1 MTELAPQER
10 PKRSPGL
17 IAWLLVLL
25 TLLAVAGAWFAFH
38 PGFQWGQNG
47 AQWAAAMPEGEF
59 ERRVRAYL
67 LEHPEV
73 IAEAISR
80 LESQQGAQ
88 DAAEVQAV
96 LKSRADEIFLDP
108 DSPVGGNP
116 DGDVT
121 LVQFFDYNC
130 PYCRQVAPL
139 LLEAVAADPNLRT
152 VFKEFP
158 ILGPNSAFA
167 AKAALAAHKQGK
179 YLPFHDGL
187 MKTRGVT
194 DERKV
199 LDVAAAAGLDVDRLK
214 ADMQAPAIQT
224 LLDRNLDLA
233 RALRINGTP
242 GFAVGD
248 KVAVGTT
255 DLRGLQALISE
266 ARNGR

>member
-1 MTELAPQER
+1 MASKITI
-10 PKRSPGL
+10 RSF
-17 IAWLLVLL
+17 IAWSILPLLLMI
-25 TLLAVAGAWFAFH
+25 AAGAWFALGT
-38 PGFQWGQNG
+38 GFRSGHRS
-47 AQWAAAMPEGEF
+47 AILSASMPKDEF
-59 ERRVRAYL
+59 EQRIQAYL
-67 LEHPEV
+67 LDHPEV
-73 IAEAISR
+73 IVESLNRMEERQRASAET
-80 LESQQGAQ
+80 
-88 DAAEVQAV
+88 EVQAIIQ
-96 LKSRADEIFLDP
+96 SRADELFRDVDGPIA
-108 DSPVGGNP
+108 GNP
-116 DGDVT
+116 NGNAT
-121 LVQFFDYNC
+121 LVEFFDYNC
-130 PYCRQVAPL
+130 PYCRQVALL
-139 LLEAVAADPNLRT
+139 LLEAMAADPNLRI

-187 MKTRGVT
+187 MKARGVT

-233 RALRINGTP
+233 RALPINGTP

-248 KVAVGTT
+248 KVAVGAT

-266 ARNGR
+266 ARSGP

>member
-1 MTELAPQER
+1 
-10 PKRSPGL
+10 
-17 IAWLLVLL
+17 
-25 TLLAVAGAWFAFH
+25 
-38 PGFQWGQNG
+38 
-47 AQWAAAMPEGEF
+47 
-59 ERRVRAYL
+59 RRVRGYVVENA
-67 LEHPEV
+67 EV

-88 DAAEVQAV
+88 DPAEVQAV

-121 LVQFFDYNC
+121 LVEFFDYNC

-152 VFKEFP
+152 VFKGFA
-158 ILGPNSAFA
+158 ILGPDSASA
-167 AKAALAAHKQGK
+167 AQAALAAHKQGK

-248 KVAVGTT
+248 K
-255 DLRGLQALISE
+255 
-266 ARNGR
+266 